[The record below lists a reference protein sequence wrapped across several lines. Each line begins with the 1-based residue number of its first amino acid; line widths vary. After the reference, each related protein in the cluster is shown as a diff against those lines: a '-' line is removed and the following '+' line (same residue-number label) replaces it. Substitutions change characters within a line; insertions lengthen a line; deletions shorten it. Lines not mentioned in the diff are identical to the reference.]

1 MDTATREI
9 CERLTANVVR
19 ILHRRGWT
27 QKRAA
32 EACGMDF
39 TMFNRVIGGKYT
51 PHVKTLVRLATGL
64 KVDPAS
70 LIRKPPQR
78 KSKPQKPR

>member
-1 MDTATREI
+1 MDAANRNI

-19 ILHRRGWT
+19 ILQRKGWT

-51 PHVKTLVRLATGL
+51 PHVKTLVRLAAGL

-70 LIRKPPQR
+70 LIRKPPTKR
-78 KSKPQKPR
+78 NKK